1 MGRLASGKLHST
13 LILPMQC
20 EFQLLDLGY
29 AVIHCKEILLF
40 HMHSYYRGYP
50 VQAISRLGDARG
62 SRDSRDC
69 TALHGTAHAHGTACN
84 ARDSRD
90 ARDCPCTHGSS
101 PVRAR
106 AKIPRAHGS
115 PVQRVNPVQQI
126 LLVRA
131 GANPVRH
138 KCWCIPQV
146 LVHARACPCKSRART
161 GFTGLHGQKDR
172 MEHREK

>member
-1 MGRLASGKLHST
+1 MRASVGRLASGKLHST

-50 VQAISRLGDARG
+50 VQAISRLGDAR
-62 SRDSRDC
+62 DSRDC

-90 ARDCPCTHGSS
+90 ARDCPCTHGS
-101 PVRAR
+101 
-106 AKIPRAHGS
+106 S